1 MTEAVSSAGGQA
13 SAASPAMSSDAR
25 RSVTSPEELTA
36 LEDYRRDVL
45 TRVTPLAPIELG
57 LLEAHGCVLAQ
68 DVTATADL
76 PGFANSAMDGYAVD
90 SASVR
95 HDQSIPL
102 AGESAAG
109 RPLSGPLRPGH
120 AARIMT
126 GAPLP
131 EGADAVVPVELAE
144 ESDNA
149 VTLHVTPRPGDH
161 VRGPGEDVRAGA
173 TVLTAG
179 RRLSAADIGML
190 AAIGHSRVVAHP
202 RPRVAVIATGD
213 ELVEPGSSLGPGQI
227 YDSNSYTLTAM
238 AREVGATAF
247 RSHIV
252 ADNRRALSDAFE
264 GALTNADILI
274 TSGGVSAGRY
284 DYVKEVL
291 AQVGDVAFH
300 KVGMQPGMPQAFG
313 FLGGEGP
320 HRIPCFGLPG
330 NPVSAFVSFEVLV
343 RPALRRLQGRPDLN
357 RPRVTA
363 ILEED
368 VTSPQHKVSF
378 LRVRLRRDG
387 PRWLARLTGPQGSG
401 LLHSAVAADG
411 LAEVPADQTR
421 VEAGNTVVVHLLVA
435 PQ

>member
-1 MTEAVSSAGGQA
+1 MTQRPGATRTA
-13 SAASPAMSSDAR
+13 
-25 RSVTSPEELTA
+25 TSPDELVPLEE
-36 LEDYRRDVL
+36 YRRDVL
-45 TRVTPLAPIELG
+45 TRVTPLEPIELG
-57 LLEAHGCVLAQ
+57 LLEAHGCVLAH
-68 DVTATADL
+68 DVVAGADV
-76 PGFANSAMDGYAVD
+76 PAFVNSAMDGYAVD

-95 HDQSIPL
+95 HDIALPL
-102 AGESAAG
+102 AGEVAAG
-109 RPLSGPLRPGH
+109 RPMNGTLRPGS

-144 ESDNA
+144 ESGGS
-149 VTLHVTPRPGDH
+149 VTLHVTPRKGDH
-161 VRGPGEDVRAGA
+161 VRGAGEDVRAGT

-202 RPRVAVIATGD
+202 RPRVTVIATGD
-213 ELVEPGSSLGPGQI
+213 ELVDPGAPLGPGQI
-227 YDSNSYTLTAM
+227 HDSNSYTLTAM

-252 ADNRRALSDAFE
+252 VDDRRALSDAFE
-264 GALTNADILI
+264 GALTNADILL

-284 DYVKEVL
+284 DFVKEVL
-291 AQVGDVAFH
+291 GQIGDVTFQ

-313 FLGGEGP
+313 FVGGDGP
-320 HRIPCFGLPG
+320 NRIPCFGLPG

-343 RPALRRLQGRPDLN
+343 RPALRRMQGRADLN

-363 ILEED
+363 VLEES
-368 VTSPQHKVSF
+368 VSSPPHKVSF

-411 LAEVPADQTR
+411 LAEVPANQTQ
-421 VEAGNTVVVHLLVA
+421 VEAGETVVVHLLVA